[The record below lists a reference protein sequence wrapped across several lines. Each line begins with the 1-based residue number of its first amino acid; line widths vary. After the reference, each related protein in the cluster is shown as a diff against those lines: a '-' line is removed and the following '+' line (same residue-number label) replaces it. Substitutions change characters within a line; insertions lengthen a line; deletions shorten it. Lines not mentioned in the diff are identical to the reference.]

1 MITKIELEEKVDNI
15 QDQVDNIQGELDT
28 MNREAVSF
36 RSYVNR
42 QFESIDMKM
51 GGMATKEDL
60 RNTEAR
66 LTKALTELSKTV
78 TRIAEKVG
86 VSL

>member
-15 QDQVDNIQGELDT
+15 QSQLDT
-28 MNREAVSF
+28 MNREAASF
-36 RSYVNR
+36 RSYVNH

>member
-15 QDQVDNIQGELDT
+15 QSQLDT

-51 GGMATKEDL
+51 DGMATKGDL
-60 RNTEAR
+60 RDTEVR
-66 LTKALTELSKTV
+66 LTKALTEITKTV